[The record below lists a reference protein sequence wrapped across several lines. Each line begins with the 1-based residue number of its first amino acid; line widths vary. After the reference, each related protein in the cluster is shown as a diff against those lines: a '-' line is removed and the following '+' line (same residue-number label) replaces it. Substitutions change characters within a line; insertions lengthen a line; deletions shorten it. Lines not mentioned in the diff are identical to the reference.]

1 MKDPSEFKVITKS
14 PHVHRSLDES
24 PIEEG
29 EVVLL
34 KDGNSATTWYC
45 AQVMESLPD
54 RIKVSYFTTQASPLE
69 GYSKATVKE
78 RLKTLKNVVFSK
90 TWTLPNGEATI
101 VAPALQGRRAPLWTG
116 QIPLGFLNDQ
126 LLIRN
131 IGLSSQGKLDDT
143 SAMLAAKLNIPHHVG
158 A

>member
-1 MKDPSEFKVITKS
+1 MLSLVPPSKIMKDPSEFKAITKS

-45 AQVMESLPD
+45 AQVMEKLPD
-54 RIKVSYFTTQASPLE
+54 RIKVSYFTTQTATLE
-69 GYSKATVKE
+69 GYSKTTVKE
-78 RLKTLKNVVFSK
+78 RLKILKNVVFSK

-116 QIPLGFLNDQ
+116 QIPLGFLND
-126 LLIRN
+126 
-131 IGLSSQGKLDDT
+131 
-143 SAMLAAKLNIPHHVG
+143 
-158 A
+158 